1 MICVEKTIPPQE
13 VGNVPQHTA
22 LSRFHKQRRS
32 DIRS

>member
-1 MICVEKTIPPQE
+1 MICVEKTVPPQE
-13 VGNVPQHTA
+13 VGDVPQHTA